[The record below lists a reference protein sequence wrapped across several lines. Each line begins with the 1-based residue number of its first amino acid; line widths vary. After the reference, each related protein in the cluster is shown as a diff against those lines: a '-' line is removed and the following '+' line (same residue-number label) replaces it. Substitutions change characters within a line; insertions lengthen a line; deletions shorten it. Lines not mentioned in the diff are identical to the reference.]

1 MCRSCKCVS
10 NAGCTCAPKERL
22 RLCTAQALISSVLLH
37 GFHGLLHGR
46 RRCSRCSRRLLHRLL
61 HGLRLHGLHGLSRYS
76 ALHMPGTKLNAH
88 AQSNERPDRW
98 MNGQT
103 NKSINIECVTYPAK
117 NNKKNKK
124 QQQSHRIG
132 WKLWHS
138 EAGKQQQQQQAEAR
152 QQCHQTRNAETQSL
166 DASSTSK
173 KLIQN
178 ENKGRR
184 VEASLP
190 SWQPSW
196 PSSSRPCWRSE
207 ELAVDRRDMSHGM

>member
-46 RRCSRCSRRLLHRLL
+46 RRCSRCSRLLHRLL

-103 NKSINIECVTYPAK
+103 NKSINIKCYTYPAK
-117 NNKKNKK
+117 YNKKNKK

-138 EAGKQQQQQQAEAR
+138 EARKVTATAPTTSRNTATMLSNTSSGNTELRCQQHKQ
-152 QQCHQTRNAETQSL
+152 ET
-166 DASSTSK
+166 
-173 KLIQN
+173 
-178 ENKGRR
+178 
-184 VEASLP
+184 
-190 SWQPSW
+190 
-196 PSSSRPCWRSE
+196 
-207 ELAVDRRDMSHGM
+207 H